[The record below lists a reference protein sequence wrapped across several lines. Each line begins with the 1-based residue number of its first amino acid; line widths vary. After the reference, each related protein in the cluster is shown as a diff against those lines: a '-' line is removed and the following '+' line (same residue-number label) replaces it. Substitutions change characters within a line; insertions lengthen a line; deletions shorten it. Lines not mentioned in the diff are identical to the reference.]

1 MSEAA
6 RTPFTEA
13 GVPTEDF
20 AALLDKGRR
29 RGFLTA
35 DDLMSVLERV
45 ELSSDL
51 LEAVKGRV
59 LAEGITLIDE
69 EEPDDLGDLEA
80 LAEAARRERD
90 NGLSDAVLPSPDEV
104 AAAGAAS
111 GGGSGSGTGTATA
124 TATAT
129 APNRARE
136 TRIDDDTR
144 LTGATSDHVRMY
156 LKEIGK
162 VPLPS

>member
-1 MSEAA
+1 
-6 RTPFTEA
+6 
-13 GVPTEDF
+13 
-20 AALLDKGRR
+20 
-29 RGFLTA
+29 
-35 DDLMSVLERV
+35 
-45 ELSSDL
+45 
-51 LEAVKGRV
+51 
-59 LAEGITLIDE
+59 
-69 EEPDDLGDLEA
+69 DLGDLEA

-111 GGGSGSGTGTATA
+111 GEGSGSGTGTATA

-162 VPLPS
+162 VPQLSGEEEVSLAQRVEAGLAGAERISELEEAYGGYRAIPRDQLLPLKRKVSDGLAAKE